1 MICLFFNL
9 INNFTIFQKLF
20 YVFPGGFNTYMRA
33 GKLFPGPHLYAGMA
47 ITGLWAASAALVP
60 AMQKGNE
67 SARTAHIVLN
77 SITILLFG
85 WQVYIHHD

>member
-1 MICLFFNL
+1 
-9 INNFTIFQKLF
+9 
-20 YVFPGGFNTYMRA
+20 MRA

-85 WQVYIHHD
+85 WQVYMYHDLIHVLYGLTQLILFLIY